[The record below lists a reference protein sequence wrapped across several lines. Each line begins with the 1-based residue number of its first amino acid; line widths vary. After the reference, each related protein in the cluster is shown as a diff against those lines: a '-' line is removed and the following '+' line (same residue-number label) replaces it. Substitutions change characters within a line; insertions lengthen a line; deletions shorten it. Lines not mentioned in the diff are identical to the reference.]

1 MAEATLVEFVK
12 SALALGESRAR
23 IAEVLKKAG
32 WPADQVEDALGAFAD
47 VDFPAPVPKPKAYGS
62 AREAFLLIVYF
73 SLLGM
78 VATQVGGLAFAW
90 IDRYFADELTASSYG
105 YQWATSGMRWSI
117 ASLLVGY
124 PIFLFLGWR
133 LAAKK
138 RRDPDRRR
146 SRVRAWLTYVTLIFA
161 AGALIGDLVA
171 VVYQFLEGGLTTRF
185 AAKAGVVGVISA
197 AILWNFSREA
207 ERTSGGVDL
216 AGQALALLS
225 TLAVI
230 ALVGWAFTVVRSP
243 TAARERVSDETRVTN
258 LIAMTRL
265 ADCHLTYFGA
275 LTADFPSMH
284 AALTELG
291 GRQPIA
297 GGCTEPYPYDPSTGA
312 DYRYRLLASDTYE
325 LCATF
330 EGGWPEGDGTDAPA
344 RRTFSN
350 YYAEGKE
357 QRALQLPES
366 AGETCFEIDAVKFK
380 SDIDPRVGEV
390 VSEDPPTPVEEV
402 TEEQL

>member
-32 WPADQVEDALGAFAD
+32 WPADQVEDALGAFAE

-90 IDRYFADELTASSYG
+90 IDRHFADALTANSYG
-105 YQWATSGMRWSI
+105 YQWASSGMRWSI

-146 SRVRAWLTYVTLIFA
+146 SRVRAWLTYVTLMFA
-161 AGALIGDLVA
+161 AAALIGDLVA

-185 AAKAGVVGVISA
+185 AAKAGVVGLISA
-197 AILWNFSREA
+197 AILLNYSRDA

-216 AGQALALLS
+216 AGQALAVLT
-225 TLAVI
+225 TLVVI
-230 ALVGWAFTVVRSP
+230 ALVGWAFSVVRSP
-243 TAARERVSDETRVTN
+243 AAARERVSDETRVTN

-275 LTADFPSMH
+275 LTADFPAMQS
-284 AALTELG
+284 ALTDLG
-291 GRQPIA
+291 GRQPIG
-297 GGCTEPYPYDPSTGA
+297 GGCAEPYPYDPSTGA
-312 DYRYRLLASDTYE
+312 EYRYRVIDADTYE

-330 EGGWPEGDGTDAPA
+330 EGGWPEGDGAGEPA
-344 RRTFSN
+344 RRTVSG
-350 YYAEGKE
+350 YYSAANE
-357 QRALQLPES
+357 QRTLILPEA
-366 AGETCFEIDAVKFK
+366 AGEKCFTIDAVRFE
-380 SDIDPRVGEV
+380 SDLKPRIGEV
-390 VSEDPPTPVEEV
+390 VSEDPPPAEEV
-402 TEEQL
+402 AQPQP

>member
-12 SALALGESRAR
+12 SALALGESRSR

-32 WPADQVEDALGAFAD
+32 WPDDQIDGALGAFAD
-47 VDFPAPVPKPKAYGS
+47 VEFPAPVPKPKAYGS

-90 IDRYFADELTASSYG
+90 IDRFFADDLTRDGYAS
-105 YQWATSGMRWSI
+105 QWASSGMRWSI

-171 VVYQFLEGGLTTRF
+171 VVYQFLEGGLSTRF

-197 AILWNFSREA
+197 TILWNFSREA

-216 AGQALALLS
+216 AGQAIALLS
-225 TLAVI
+225 TLAVV
-230 ALVGWAFTVVRSP
+230 ALVAWALTVVRSP
-243 TAARERVSDETRVTN
+243 AAARERVSDETRITN
-258 LIAMTRL
+258 IIAMTRL
-265 ADCHLTYFGA
+265 ADCHYTYFDRLDG
-275 LTADFPSMH
+275 DFAAMQ
-284 AALTELG
+284 AALADRG
-291 GRQPIA
+291 GRLPVAA
-297 GGCTEPYPYDPSTGA
+297 GCAEAFPYDPSTGA
-312 DYRYRLLASDTYE
+312 EYRYRVVDGDTYE

-330 EGGWPEGDGTDAPA
+330 EGGWPEGDEAGAAA
-344 RRTFSN
+344 RRTIN
-350 YYAEGKE
+350 TYYSPDNET
-357 QRALQLPES
+357 RTLQLPKS
-366 AGETCFEIDAVKFK
+366 AGETCFEIDAVKFET
-380 SDIDPRVGEV
+380 DIAPRVGEV
-390 VSEDPPTPVEEV
+390 VSEDPPSPMEVAPEE
-402 TEEQL
+402 

>member
-73 SLLGM
+73 SLLGT
-78 VATQVGGLAFAW
+78 VATGIGGLAFAW
-90 IDRYFADELTASSYG
+90 IDRFFADDLAIDPFA
-105 YQWATSGMRWSI
+105 YQWASSGLRWSI

-124 PIFLFLGWR
+124 PIFLFIGWR

-146 SRVRAWLTYVTLIFA
+146 SRVRAWLTYVTLVFA
-161 AGALIGDLVA
+161 AGTLIGDLVV
-171 VVYQFLEGGLTTRF
+171 VVYQFLEGDLESRF
-185 AAKAGVVGVISA
+185 AAKACVVGVISA

-216 AGQALALLS
+216 AGQALAVLS
-225 TLAVI
+225 TLVVI
-230 ALVGWAFTVVRSP
+230 ALVGWAFSIVRSP
-243 TAARERVSDETRVTN
+243 AAARERISDETRVTN
-258 LIAMTRL
+258 LVAMTRL
-265 ADCHLTYFGA
+265 ADCHLTYFGN
-275 LTADFPSMH
+275 LSADFPAMH

-291 GRQPIA
+291 GRQPIG
-297 GGCTEPYPYDPSTGA
+297 GGCAEPYPFDPSTGA
-312 DYRYRLLASDTYE
+312 DYRYRLIDADTYE

-330 EGGWPEGDGTDAPA
+330 EGGWPEGDGAGEPA
-344 RRTFSN
+344 RRTVSN
-350 YYAEGKE
+350 YYSSANE
-357 QRALQLPES
+357 QRTLQLPKGP
-366 AGETCFEIDAVKFK
+366 GEACFTIDAVRFE
-380 SDIDPRVGEV
+380 SDLKPRAGEV
-390 VSEDPPTPVEEV
+390 VSEDPPPPAEEV
-402 TEEQL
+402 AQPQP

>member
-32 WPADQVEDALGAFAD
+32 WPQDQIDGALGAFAD
-47 VDFPAPVPKPKAYGS
+47 VDFAAPVPKPKAYGS

-90 IDRYFADELTASSYG
+90 IDRYFADDLTRDNYAW
-105 YQWATSGMRWSI
+105 QWANSGMRWSI

-161 AGALIGDLVA
+161 AGAFIGDLVA
-171 VVYQFLEGGLTTRF
+171 VVFQFLDGGLSTRF

-216 AGQALALLS
+216 AGQAIALLS
-225 TLAVI
+225 TLVVI
-230 ALVGWAFTVVRSP
+230 ALVAWAFSVVRSP
-243 TAARERVSDETRVTN
+243 SAARDRIADETRVTN

-265 ADCHLTYFGA
+265 ADCHYTYYDRLDASFSAMQTA
-275 LTADFPSMH
+275 LADR
-284 AALTELG
+284 G
-291 GRQPIA
+291 GRLPVAA
-297 GGCTEPYPYDPSTGA
+297 GCAEPYPYDPSTGA
-312 DYRYRLLASDTYE
+312 EYRYRVIDADTYE
-325 LCATF
+325 LCAIF
-330 EGGWPEGDGTDAPA
+330 ESGWPEADEAEGTG
-344 RRTFSN
+344 RRTIN
-350 YYAEGKE
+350 TYYSPANET
-357 QRALQLPES
+357 RTLLLPKT
-366 AGETCFEIDAVKFK
+366 AGETCFEIDAVKFETE
-380 SDIDPRVGEV
+380 IGPRVGVV
-390 VSEDPPTPVEEV
+390 VSEDPPPPPEEAP
-402 TEEQL
+402 EE

>member
-12 SALALGESRAR
+12 SALALGESRSR

-32 WPADQVEDALGAFAD
+32 WPDDQIDGALGAFAD
-47 VDFPAPVPKPKAYGS
+47 VEFPAPVPKPKAYGS

-90 IDRYFADELTASSYG
+90 IDRFFADDLTRDVYAS
-105 YQWATSGMRWSI
+105 QWASSGMRWSI

-124 PIFLFLGWR
+124 PIFLLLGWR

-171 VVYQFLEGGLTTRF
+171 VVYQFLEGGLSTRF

-197 AILWNFSREA
+197 TILWNFSREA

-216 AGQALALLS
+216 AGQAIALLS
-225 TLAVI
+225 TLAVV
-230 ALVGWAFTVVRSP
+230 ALVAWAFTVVRSP
-243 TAARERVSDETRVTN
+243 AAARERVSDETRITN
-258 LIAMTRL
+258 IIAMTRL
-265 ADCHLTYFGA
+265 ADCHYTYFDRLDG
-275 LTADFPSMH
+275 DFAAMQ
-284 AALTELG
+284 AALADRG
-291 GRQPIA
+291 GRLPVA
-297 GGCTEPYPYDPSTGA
+297 TGCAEAFPYDPSTGA
-312 DYRYRLLASDTYE
+312 EYRYRVVDGDTYE

-330 EGGWPEGDGTDAPA
+330 EGGWPEGDEAGAAA
-344 RRTFSN
+344 RRTIN
-350 YYAEGKE
+350 TYYSPDNET
-357 QRALQLPES
+357 RTLQLPKS
-366 AGETCFEIDAVKFK
+366 AGETCFEIDAVKFET
-380 SDIDPRVGEV
+380 DLDPRVGEV
-390 VSEDPPTPVEEV
+390 VSEDPPPPMEVAPEE
-402 TEEQL
+402 

>member
-12 SALALGESRAR
+12 SALALGESRSR

-32 WPADQVEDALGAFAD
+32 WPDDQIDGALGAFAD
-47 VDFPAPVPKPKAYGS
+47 VEFPAPVPKPKAYGS

-90 IDRYFADELTASSYG
+90 IDRFFADDLTRDVYAS
-105 YQWATSGMRWSI
+105 QWASSGMRWSI

-124 PIFLFLGWR
+124 PIFLLLGWR

-171 VVYQFLEGGLTTRF
+171 VVYQFLEGGLSTRF

-197 AILWNFSREA
+197 TILWNFSREA

-216 AGQALALLS
+216 AGQAIALLS
-225 TLAVI
+225 TLAVV
-230 ALVGWAFTVVRSP
+230 ALVAWAFTVVRSP
-243 TAARERVSDETRVTN
+243 AAARERVSDETRITN
-258 LIAMTRL
+258 IIAMTRL
-265 ADCHLTYFGA
+265 ADCHYTYFDRLDG
-275 LTADFPSMH
+275 DFAAMQ
-284 AALTELG
+284 AALADRG
-291 GRQPIA
+291 GRLPVAA
-297 GGCTEPYPYDPSTGA
+297 GCAEAFPYDPSTGA
-312 DYRYRLLASDTYE
+312 EYRYRVVDGDTYE

-330 EGGWPEGDGTDAPA
+330 EGGWPEGDEAGAAA
-344 RRTFSN
+344 RRTIN
-350 YYAEGKE
+350 TYYSPDNET
-357 QRALQLPES
+357 RTLQLPKS
-366 AGETCFEIDAVKFK
+366 AGETCFEIDAVKFET
-380 SDIDPRVGEV
+380 DLDPRVGEV
-390 VSEDPPTPVEEV
+390 VSEDPPPPMEVAPEE
-402 TEEQL
+402 

>member
-12 SALALGESRAR
+12 SALTLGESRAR

-32 WPADQVEDALGAFAD
+32 WPADQVEGALASFAE

-78 VATQVGGLAFAW
+78 VATQVGWLAFTW
-90 IDRYFADELTASSYG
+90 IDRTFADDLAQNSYG
-105 YQWATSGMRWSI
+105 YQWANSGLRWSI
-117 ASLLVGY
+117 SSLLVGY
-124 PIFLFLGWR
+124 PIFVFLGWR

-185 AAKAGVVGVISA
+185 AAKAGVVGVISSV
-197 AILWNFSREA
+197 ILFNYSRDA
-207 ERTSGGVDL
+207 ERMSGGSDL
-216 AGQALALLS
+216 VGQAFALL
-225 TLAVI
+225 TTGVVV
-230 ALVGWAFTVVRSP
+230 ALVFWAFTVVRSP
-243 TAARERVSDETRVTN
+243 AAARERVSDETRVTN

-275 LTADFPSMH
+275 LTDDFPAMQT
-284 AALTELG
+284 ALADLG

-297 GGCTEPYPYDPSTGA
+297 GGCTEPYPYDPSSGA
-312 DYRYRLLASDTYE
+312 DYRYRLIDADTYE
-325 LCATF
+325 LCAAF
-330 EGGWPEGDGTDAPA
+330 EGGWPEGDSAGAPT

-350 YYAEGKE
+350 YYSSGNE
-357 QRALQLPES
+357 QRTLQLPKS

-380 SDIDPRVGEV
+380 SDLAPRVGEV
-390 VSEDPPTPVEEV
+390 VSEDPPPPVEEV
-402 TEEQL
+402 VE

>member
-12 SALALGESRAR
+12 SALALGQSRAR
-23 IAEVLKKAG
+23 IAEVLRKAG
-32 WPADQVEDALGAFAD
+32 WPDDQVEDALGSFAD
-47 VDFPAPVPKPKAYGS
+47 VDFPAPVPRPKAYGS

-78 VATQVGGLAFAW
+78 VATQIGGLAFAW
-90 IDRYFADELTASSYG
+90 IDRVFADDLARDGYA
-105 YQWATSGMRWSI
+105 YQWASTGLRWSI

-171 VVYQFLEGGLTTRF
+171 VVYQFLEGGLSTRF

-216 AGQALALLS
+216 AGQALAVIS
-225 TLAVI
+225 TLVVF
-230 ALVGWAFTVVRSP
+230 ALVGWAFSVVRSP
-243 TAARERVSDETRVTN
+243 AAARERIADETRVTN
-258 LIAMTRL
+258 IIVMTRL
-265 ADCHLTYFGA
+265 ADCHYTYFGRLDESFA
-275 LTADFPSMH
+275 AMQ

-291 GRQPIA
+291 GRLPVA
-297 GGCTEPYPYDPSTGA
+297 AGCTEPYPYDPATGA
-312 DYRYRLLASDTYE
+312 EYRYRVIEADRYE
-325 LCATF
+325 LCASF
-330 EGGWPEGDGTDAPA
+330 EGGWPEGDGDGAAA
-344 RRTFSN
+344 RRSIGG
-350 YYAEGKE
+350 YYSAADE
-357 QRALQLPES
+357 QRTLQLPKA
-366 AGETCFEIDAVKFK
+366 AGEACFTIDAAKFEN
-380 SDIDPRVGEV
+380 DLGPRIGEV
-390 VSEDPPTPVEEV
+390 VSDDPPAPVEAPVDE
-402 TEEQL
+402 

>member
-1 MAEATLVEFVK
+1 MAEPTLVDFVK
-12 SALALGESRAR
+12 NALALGQSRAR
-23 IAEVLKKAG
+23 ISEVLKQAG
-32 WPADQVEDALGAFAD
+32 WPADQIEDALGAFAE
-47 VDFPAPVPKPKAYGS
+47 VDFPAPVPRPKAYGS

-90 IDRYFADELTASSYG
+90 IDRFFADDLTRDPYA
-105 YQWATSGMRWSI
+105 YQWASSGMRWSI

-171 VVYQFLEGGLTTRF
+171 VVYQFLEGGLEARF

-207 ERTSGGVDL
+207 ERTSGGADL
-216 AGQALALLS
+216 AGRLLALVS
-225 TLAVI
+225 TAVVA
-230 ALVGWAFTVVRSP
+230 ALVFWAFSIVRSP
-243 TAARERVSDETRVTN
+243 AAARDRIADETRVTN

-265 ADCHLTYFGA
+265 ADCHYTYYGA
-275 LTADFPSMH
+275 IGADFRAMQET
-284 AALTELG
+284 LTELG
-291 GRQPIA
+291 GRLPVA
-297 GGCTEPYPYDPSTGA
+297 AGCTEPYPLDPATGA
-312 DYRYRLLASDTYE
+312 DYRYRIIDADTYE
-325 LCATF
+325 LCAAF
-330 EGGWPEGDGTDAPA
+330 EGGWPEGDGAGSPA
-344 RRTFSN
+344 RRAISS
-350 YYAEGKE
+350 YYSPANE
-357 QRALQLPES
+357 QRTLQLPKE
-366 AGETCFEIDAVKFK
+366 AGEACFTIDAVKFET
-380 SDIDPRVGEV
+380 DIDPRVGEV
-390 VSEDPPTPVEEV
+390 VSEDPPAPVEEV
-402 TEEQL
+402 AED

>member
-12 SALALGESRAR
+12 SALALGQSRAR

-32 WPADQVEDALGAFAD
+32 WPDDQIDDALGAFAD

-90 IDRYFADELTASSYG
+90 IDRHLVDDLASDRAYFAY
-105 YQWATSGMRWSI
+105 ATSGLRWSI
-117 ASLLVGY
+117 AALLVGY
-124 PIFLFLGWR
+124 PIFVLLGWR

-161 AGALIGDLVA
+161 AGAFIGDLVA
-171 VVYQFLEGGLTTRF
+171 VVFQFLDGGLSTRF
-185 AAKAGVVGVISA
+185 AAKAGVVGLISA

-207 ERTSGGVDL
+207 ERMSGGVDL
-216 AGQALALLS
+216 AGRALAVLS
-225 TLAVI
+225 TLAVA
-230 ALVGWAFTVVRSP
+230 ALVAWAFTVVRSP
-243 TAARERVSDETRVTN
+243 AEARERIADETRITH

-265 ADCHLTYFGA
+265 ADCHSTYFGRLDGNFAAMQTA
-275 LTADFPSMH
+275 LTA
-284 AALTELG
+284 LG

-297 GGCTEPYPYDPSTGA
+297 AGCTEPYPYDPSTGA
-312 DYRYRLLASDTYE
+312 EYRYRLIDADTYE

-330 EGGWPEGDGTDAPA
+330 EGGWPEGDENGAAA
-344 RRTFSN
+344 RRTISG
-350 YYAEGKE
+350 YYSPANE
-357 QRALQLPES
+357 QRTLQLPKG
-366 AGETCFEIDAVKFK
+366 AGEACFTIDAVKFET
-380 SDIDPRVGEV
+380 DAAPRVGEV
-390 VSEDPPTPVEEV
+390 VSEDPPPVKEV
-402 TEEQL
+402 VE

>member
-12 SALALGESRAR
+12 GALALGESRAR

-32 WPADQVEDALGAFAD
+32 WQADQVDDALSAFAD
-47 VDFPAPVPKPKAYGS
+47 IDFPAPVPRPKVYGS

-78 VATQVGGLAFAW
+78 VATQIGGLAFAW
-90 IDRYFADELTASSYG
+90 IDRFFTDDLTRDAYA
-105 YQWATSGMRWSI
+105 YQWASSGMRWSI

-124 PIFLFLGWR
+124 PIFLLLGWR

-161 AGALIGDLVA
+161 AGAFIGDLVA

-185 AAKAGVVGVISA
+185 AAKAGVVGAISA
-197 AILWNFSREA
+197 VILWNFSREA

-216 AGQALALLS
+216 AGQALAVMS
-225 TLAVI
+225 TLVVM
-230 ALVGWAFTVVRSP
+230 ALVAWAFSVVRSP
-243 TAARERVSDETRVTN
+243 AAARERIADETRVTN
-258 LIAMTRL
+258 IIAMTRL

-275 LTADFPSMH
+275 LKSDFLAMQGALADL
-284 AALTELG
+284 A
-291 GRQPIA
+291 GRQPVA
-297 GGCTEPYPYDPSTGA
+297 AGCTESYPYDPSTGA
-312 DYRYRLLASDTYE
+312 EYRYRVIDGSTYQ

-330 EGGWPEGDGTDAPA
+330 EGGWPEGDASGASV
-344 RRTFSN
+344 RRSISGHYSAAN
-350 YYAEGKE
+350 E
-357 QRALQLPES
+357 QRTLQLPQS
-366 AGETCFEIDAVKFK
+366 AGETCFTIDAVTFE
-380 SDIDPRVGEV
+380 SDLKPRVGEV
-390 VSEDPPTPVEEV
+390 VSEDPPAPVEEV
-402 TEEQL
+402 APD

>member
-90 IDRYFADELTASSYG
+90 IDRFFADDLAHNSYA
-105 YQWATSGMRWSI
+105 YQWASSGMRWSI

-124 PIFLFLGWR
+124 PIFLLLGWR
-133 LAAKK
+133 LAARK

-171 VVYQFLEGGLTTRF
+171 VVYQFLEGGLSTRF

-197 AILWNFSREA
+197 AILWNYSRDA
-207 ERTSGGVDL
+207 ERMTGGVDVG
-216 AGQALALLS
+216 GQALAIIS
-225 TLAVI
+225 TLVVI
-230 ALVGWAFTVVRSP
+230 ALVAWAFTVVRSP
-243 TAARERVSDETRVTN
+243 AAARERIADETRATNIVTM
-258 LIAMTRL
+258 ARL

-275 LTADFPSMH
+275 LKDDFPAMQ
-284 AALTELG
+284 AALSDLG
-291 GRQPIA
+291 GRRPIG
-297 GGCTEPYPYDPSTGA
+297 GGCTDAYPQDPTTGL
-312 DYRYRLLASDTYE
+312 DYRYRVIDADTYE

-330 EGGWPEGDGTDAPA
+330 EGGWPEGDGEGAAA
-344 RRTFSN
+344 RRAIGG
-350 YYAEGKE
+350 YYSAANE
-357 QRALQLPES
+357 QRTLQLPKS
-366 AGETCFEIDAVKFK
+366 AGETCFEIDAVTFK
-380 SDIDPRVGEV
+380 DDREPRIGEV
-390 VSEDPPTPVEEV
+390 VSEDPPPSVEEV
-402 TEEQL
+402 VEE

>member
-1 MAEATLVEFVK
+1 MAEATLVDFVR
-12 SALALGESRAR
+12 SALGLGESRAR

-32 WPADQVEDALGAFAD
+32 WPDDQIDDALGAFAD
-47 VDFPAPVPKPKAYGS
+47 VDFPAPVPRPKAYGS

-90 IDRYFADELTASSYG
+90 IERFFADGLTRDAYAS
-105 YQWATSGMRWSI
+105 QWASTGMRWSI

-171 VVYQFLEGGLTTRF
+171 VVFQFLDGGLSTRF

-207 ERTSGGVDL
+207 ERTSGGVDV
-216 AGQALALLS
+216 AGQALAMLS
-225 TLAVI
+225 TLVVA
-230 ALVGWAFTVVRSP
+230 ALVLWAFTVVRSP
-243 TAARERVSDETRVTN
+243 ASARERIADETRVTN

-265 ADCHLTYFGA
+265 ADCHYTYYNRLGEDFADMQTA
-275 LTADFPSMH
+275 LS
-284 AALTELG
+284 ELG
-291 GRQPIA
+291 GRLPVA
-297 GGCTEPYPYDPSTGA
+297 AGCTEPSPYDPTTGA
-312 DYRYRLLASDTYE
+312 EYRYRLIDADTYE
-325 LCATF
+325 LCAAF
-330 EGGWPEGDGTDAPA
+330 EGGWPEVDGQGAPA
-344 RRTFSN
+344 RRTFN
-350 YYAEGKE
+350 DYYSPANE
-357 QRALQLPES
+357 QRTLQLPTA
-366 AGETCFEIDAVKFK
+366 AGEACFTIDAVKFET
-380 SDIDPRVGEV
+380 DVDPRVGEV
-390 VSEDPPTPVEEV
+390 VSEDPPPPVEEA
-402 TEEQL
+402 TEN